1 MLLLCV
7 IFRILEVIDRFIT
20 SQFRRRCNQG
30 HSIAQAYIRKLCG
43 RGVTETTA
51 LSSIT
56 LAFYKIQDSNFFYW

>member
-7 IFRILEVIDRFIT
+7 IFRILEVIDWFIT

-30 HSIAQAYIRKLCG
+30 HSVAHAYIRKLCG
-43 RGVTETTA
+43 RGVTA

>member
-30 HSIAQAYIRKLCG
+30 HSITHAYIRKLCG

-51 LSSIT
+51 LSLIT